1 VGQVTGRQ
9 ALRDRH
15 AHDTATRLTEADR
28 QLWTPAEPSAVA
40 ELTALVVDL
49 RAAWDYAIAHDRPL
63 AVRLAADAYDFAYV
77 RQRLDLLAWGE
88 HVASWEIAHPGLP
101 RALAA
106 AAAAA
111 WARGRLD
118 QATEYGEQAVAAA
131 ETDPPAAARAVT
143 QLGNLAMFLERSEAA
158 LERFRTAAVLHR
170 EAGEHV
176 RAFADDVSV
185 AQAMIYAD
193 RSAEARE
200 VLVELLPVAHR
211 AGNPSLLS
219 WAYYITGEAAADVD
233 IDRALAAYDAAIEYG
248 NQADCK
254 LFVMLAQGS
263 SVAQAAHRGAPAAA
277 LEQFR
282 RIPSHQEEV
291 GNELIELWVLRFLV
305 VLLDRVG
312 AYRDAA
318 VLAGMLLAARGRYP
332 NFGPYQ
338 DPVPLAIGHIRERL
352 GTELTEVA
360 LSEGKRL
367 SQREAIAH
375 ARRAIESAIATV
387 APV

>member
-1 VGQVTGRQ
+1 
-9 ALRDRH
+9 
-15 AHDTATRLTEADR
+15 
-28 QLWTPAEPSAVA
+28 
-40 ELTALVVDL
+40 
-49 RAAWDYAIAHDRPL
+49 
-63 AVRLAADAYDFAYV
+63 
-77 RQRLDLLAWGE
+77 
-88 HVASWEIAHPGLP
+88 
-101 RALAA
+101 
-106 AAAAA
+106 
-111 WARGRLD
+111 
-118 QATEYGEQAVAAA
+118 
-131 ETDPPAAARAVT
+131 VT
-143 QLGNLAMFLERSEAA
+143 QLGNLAMFLERSDAA

-170 EAGEHV
+170 KAGEHV

-200 VLVELLPVAHR
+200 VLVQLLPVAHR

-233 IDRALAAYDAAIEYG
+233 IDRALAAYDTAIEYG

-254 LFVMLAQGS
+254 LFLMLAQGS

-282 RIPSHQEEV
+282 RILSQQEEV

-305 VLLDRVG
+305 VLLDRVE
-312 AYRDAA
+312 AYRDAG
-318 VLAGMLLAARGRYP
+318 VLAGMLLAARGRFP

-338 DPVPLAIGHIRERL
+338 DPVPRAMGHIRERL

-367 SQREAIAH
+367 SQPEALAH

-387 APV
+387 APVSPLADRPRAARQHR